1 MEALEL
7 TEERAFWLAWSGIAG
22 LGPILIRRLHR
33 HFGSLAIAWE
43 ADAGELLAVEGFGI
57 QTASTAVAERSRMCP
72 ADLLEQHLQHNPDF
86 WTPADADYP
95 QLLLEIPDPPP
106 VLYYR
111 GSVDLQENQGIL
123 PAIALVGTRNPSE
136 YGKRWTRRIATALA
150 QNGFTVVSG
159 LAEGVDTEAH
169 QSAIHAGG
177 RTIAVLGTGVNRV
190 YPWSNRKL
198 YEQLLDQGLALSEY
212 PADTSPD
219 RTHFPRRNRIVAG
232 LCRAVLVLEAPQKS
246 GALITATI
254 ANDYGRDVYALPGS
268 LDNDRVYGC
277 LELVNKGAQLILG
290 EHQLLEALGALPQF
304 SPTPAVAA
312 PKRQPPPNLEPT
324 LQQVLQTVTNLA
336 QESPEVPFDRIV
348 QTSELVAGS
357 VSSALLQLELLG
369 LVSQVPGMRYRA
381 S

>member
-1 MEALEL
+1 M
-7 TEERAFWLAWSGIAG
+7 AG
-22 LGPILIRRLHR
+22 LGPVLIRRLHR

-43 ADAGELLAVEGFGI
+43 VDAAELLAVEGLGI
-57 QTASTAVAERSRMCP
+57 QTATTIAVERSRLCP
-72 ADLLEQHLQHNPDF
+72 AELLEQHLQHNPDF

-111 GSVDLQENQGIL
+111 GSVELQENQGII
-123 PAIALVGTRNPSE
+123 PAIAMVGTRDPSE

-159 LAEGVDTEAH
+159 LADGVDTEAH
-169 QSAIHAGG
+169 QSSIHAGG
-177 RTIAVLGTGVNRV
+177 RTIAVLGTGLNRV

-198 YEQLLDQGLALSEY
+198 YEQLLEQGLALSEY
-212 PADTSPD
+212 PADTPPD

-232 LCRAVLVLEAPQKS
+232 LCRAVLVMEAPKKS

-254 ANDYGRDVYALPGS
+254 ANEYGRDVYALPGS
-268 LDNDRVYGC
+268 LDNDRAYGC
-277 LELVNKGAQLILG
+277 LELVNKGAQLILS
-290 EHQLLEALGALPQF
+290 EHQLLEALGTLPQF
-304 SPTPAVAA
+304 LLPPAPVA
-312 PKRQPPPNLEPT
+312 PKRQPMPELEPT
-324 LQQVLQTVTNLA
+324 LQQVLQTVTDLA
-336 QESPEVPFDRIV
+336 QESPEVSFDRIV
-348 QTSELVAGS
+348 QSTELVAGS

-369 LVSQVPGMRYRA
+369 LVAQLPGMRYRA